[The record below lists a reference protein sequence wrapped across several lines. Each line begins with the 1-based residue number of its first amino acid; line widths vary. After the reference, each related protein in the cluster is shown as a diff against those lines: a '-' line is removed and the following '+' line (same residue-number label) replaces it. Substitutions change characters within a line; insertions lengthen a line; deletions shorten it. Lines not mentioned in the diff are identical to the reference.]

1 MPPND
6 DIGADITAE
15 KTIADNALVKI
26 EYESYRCIDMS

>member
-6 DIGADITAE
+6 EIGADIYAAI
-15 KTIADNALVKI
+15 TIADNALVKI

>member
-6 DIGADITAE
+6 EIGADAYATR
-15 KTIADNALVKI
+15 TIEDNALVKI

>member
-6 DIGADITAE
+6 DIGADAYAAR
-15 KTIADNALVKI
+15 TIADNALVKI